1 MGKEGSAMRYKLWWI
16 QALLGVVL
24 IVAPFVG
31 RFSSIHPASYTDV
44 IVGVLLVVLAIAS
57 MQILGETDSEM
68 HASRAWRAK
77 P

>member
-1 MGKEGSAMRYKLWWI
+1 MRYGYWWI
-16 QALLGVVL
+16 EGLLGVVL
-24 IVAPFVG
+24 ILAPFVG

-44 IVGVLLVVLAIAS
+44 IVGILLVVLAIAS

>member
-1 MGKEGSAMRYKLWWI
+1 MRYSVWWKE
-16 QALLGVVL
+16 ALLGVVL

-44 IVGVLLVVLAIAS
+44 IVGVLLVVLALAS
-57 MQILGETDSEM
+57 LQFLGETDPET

>member
-1 MGKEGSAMRYKLWWI
+1 MEKEESAMRYTLWLI
-16 QALLGVVL
+16 EALLGAVL
-24 IVAPFVG
+24 IAAPFVG

-44 IVGVLLVVLAIAS
+44 VVGVLLVVLAIVS
-57 MQILGETDSEM
+57 MQILGETDPET

>member
-1 MGKEGSAMRYKLWWI
+1 MRYGYWWI
-16 QALLGVVL
+16 EGLLGVVL
-24 IVAPFVG
+24 ILAPFVG

-44 IVGVLLVVLAIAS
+44 IVGILLVVLAIAS
-57 MQILGETDSEM
+57 MQILGKTDSEM